1 MKFFRKYLLILLFI
15 VPLNQAHSYPY
26 FHFNAKNIRIS
37 KDSYSRYI
45 RPQIRSIVQEFYFV
59 LKKLDPLSHDF
70 IDLKNRVS
78 KFKADWKKWSLQ
90 CKPRIT
96 ECKKS
101 LEDLNRLI
109 AKIDRKVLMLQGSI
123 GRKKNEVRKNNAQ
136 ELLLFSQSL
145 DNISNLIYKA
155 RNQLRIKNFKQ
166 ITPLFHK
173 ISITTEMLIT
183 KRLNKSYQRDFDFL
197 WVNYIRI
204 MENNIL
210 DKKDYR
216 FFLSKLEDLNLSWN
230 TFHMKLMKSKDE
242 IPRNVN
248 TTIKIM
254 HNRWNSILK
263 MILNS

>member
-1 MKFFRKYLLILLFI
+1 MNFFRKYLLILLII
-15 VPLNQAHSYPY
+15 VPLFQAHSYPY

-70 IDLKNRVS
+70 IDLKNKVS
-78 KFKADWKKWSLQ
+78 KFKSRWKEWSKE
-90 CKPRIT
+90 CKPQIP

-101 LEDLNRLI
+101 LEGLNRLI
-109 AKIDRKVLMLQGSI
+109 TKIDRKVLMLQGSI
-123 GRKKNEVRKNNAQ
+123 GKKKKKNNDAE
-136 ELLLFSQSL
+136 ELLLFSRSL
-145 DNISNLIYKA
+145 DNISNLIYKTK
-155 RNQLRIKNFKQ
+155 NQLRIKNFKY

-183 KRLNKSYQRDFDFL
+183 KRLNKSYRGDFDFI

-210 DKKDYR
+210 DKKDYK

-230 TFHMKLMKSKDE
+230 TFHMKLKKSKGE